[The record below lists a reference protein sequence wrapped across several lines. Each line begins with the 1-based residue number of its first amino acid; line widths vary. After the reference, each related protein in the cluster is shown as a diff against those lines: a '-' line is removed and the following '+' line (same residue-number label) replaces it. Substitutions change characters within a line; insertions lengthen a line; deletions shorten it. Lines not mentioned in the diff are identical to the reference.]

1 MARGG
6 FAAVAALAL
15 AGCASLPP
23 GAVGHGAIRVD
34 HMVMPAADVAGTDVA
49 ASAGFA
55 NRGGDDRLLGIDC
68 AWPASVELHKVVR
81 DGDKVSMTNTF
92 PLFLPGSV
100 LTEVKPP
107 GIPLHFMLMGTTRAF
122 KAGERIPMRLR
133 FERAGSVEAMFVVVA
148 KSADGW
154 AAWPNP

>member
-23 GAVGHGAIRVD
+23 GAVGHGAIRID

-49 ASAGFA
+49 AYAGFD

-68 AWPASVELHKVVR
+68 ACAASVELHKVVR
-81 DGDKVSMTNTF
+81 DGPDLVPPLRTWSGTRPFGTF
-92 PLFLPGSV
+92 DFGQVLQPARQFLCYTAGRTETVGQSSDHFKGEILFV
-100 LTEVKPP
+100 R
-107 GIPLHFMLMGTTRAF
+107 HC
-122 KAGERIPMRLR
+122 
-133 FERAGSVEAMFVVVA
+133 
-148 KSADGW
+148 SA
-154 AAWPNP
+154 PSFRQK